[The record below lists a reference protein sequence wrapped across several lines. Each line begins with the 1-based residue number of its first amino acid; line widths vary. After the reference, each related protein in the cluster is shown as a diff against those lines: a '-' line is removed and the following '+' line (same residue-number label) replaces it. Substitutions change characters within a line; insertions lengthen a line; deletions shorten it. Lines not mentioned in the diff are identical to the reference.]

1 MSIAKNSFFNV
12 AGYLIPG
19 LLSIPILGYMARELG
34 IEEFGLFTLILSIVG
49 YASIFDIGI
58 TRSVIREIAIY
69 KHNKKEV
76 IKILSTSTL
85 IILLL
90 GILAAF
96 LIIIFNIQITNLLK
110 VSANIKEEFNLCLI
124 IMSFSIPF
132 FLVTQ
137 VWCSLLEGKEQFLK
151 LNIYKSISSTLVVL
165 LPAIGLFWGQSLI
178 HVIIGLLI
186 SRVVSMFL
194 IFQFCK
200 GYHFT
205 IKFDKL
211 VFNRLIT
218 FGGWIA
224 ISNIISPIMSYFDR
238 FILANRM
245 GSDVV
250 GFYTGP
256 SEAIARIG
264 IFPSAIAR
272 TIFPMLSSNQM
283 DSFKIKKI
291 SYVLIIISVVPFA
304 LFFAGF
310 AEEILSLWLGDSFA
324 LKSSSVFQILILG
337 LVFNSVAQVPFAS
350 IQASGNSKA
359 TALLHLI
366 ECLPYIVLLWWLI
379 THYGIIGAAWAWT
392 IRMLIDMIL
401 LIIIDNLKN
410 IKKLRVRTL

>member
-96 LIIIFNIQITNLLK
+96 LIIIFNIQITKLLK

-124 IMSFSIPF
+124 IMSLSIPF

-137 VWCSLLEGKEQFLK
+137 VWCSLLEGKEEFLK
-151 LNIYKSISSTLVVL
+151 LNIYKSISSTLVIL
-165 LPAIGLFWGQSLI
+165 LPAIGLFWGQSLTY
-178 HVIIGLLI
+178 VIIGLLI
-186 SRVVSMFL
+186 SRIIAMLL
-194 IFQFCK
+194 IFKFCK
-200 GYHFT
+200 GYRFV
-205 IKFDKL
+205 IAFDKL

-224 ISNIISPIMSYFDR
+224 VSNIISPIMSYFDR

-283 DSFKIKKI
+283 ESFNIKKI
-291 SYVLIIISVVPFA
+291 SYILIILSVLPFA

-310 AEEILSLWLGDSFA
+310 AEEILNLWLGDSFA
-324 LKSSSVFQILILG
+324 ASSSLVFQILILG

-366 ECLPYIVLLWWLI
+366 ECLPYLVLLWWLI
-379 THYGIIGAAWAWT
+379 AHYGIVGAAWAWT
-392 IRMLIDMIL
+392 IRMFIDMIL
-401 LIIIDNLKN
+401 LIVIDNIKN
-410 IKKLRVRTL
+410 IKKLQVRSL

>member
-1 MSIAKNSFFNV
+1 MSIAKNSFFNI

-69 KHNKKEV
+69 KHDKQEV

-85 IILLL
+85 IIILL
-90 GILAAF
+90 GVLAAF
-96 LIIIFNIQITNLLK
+96 LIILFNTQITNLLK
-110 VSANIKEEFNLCLI
+110 VSANIKEEFSFCLI
-124 IMSFSIPF
+124 IMSLSIPS

-137 VWCSLLEGKEQFLK
+137 VWCSLLEGKEEFLK
-151 LNIYKSISSTLVVL
+151 LNIYKSISSTLVIL
-165 LPAIGLFWGQSLI
+165 LPAIGLFWGQSLTY
-178 HVIIGLLI
+178 VIIGLLVSRII
-186 SRVVSMFL
+186 SMLL
-194 IFQFCK
+194 IFKFCK
-200 GYHFT
+200 GYRFV
-205 IKFDKL
+205 IAFDKL

-224 ISNIISPIMSYFDR
+224 VSNIISPIMSYFDR

-283 DSFKIKKI
+283 ESFKIKKI
-291 SYVLIIISVVPFA
+291 SYILIIVSVVPFA

-324 LKSSSVFQILILG
+324 KSSSLVFQILTLG

-350 IQASGNSKA
+350 IQASGNSKV
-359 TALLHLI
+359 TAFLHLI
-366 ECLPYIVLLWWLI
+366 ECLPYLVLLWWLI
-379 THYGIIGAAWAWT
+379 SHYGIVGAAWAWT
-392 IRMLIDMIL
+392 IRMLIDMLL
-401 LIIIDNLKN
+401 LIAIDNFENIRKLILKN
-410 IKKLRVRTL
+410 

>member
-1 MSIAKNSFFNV
+1 MSIAKNSFFNI

-69 KHNKKEV
+69 KHDKQEV

-85 IILLL
+85 IIILL
-90 GILAAF
+90 GVLAAF
-96 LIIIFNIQITNLLK
+96 LIILFNTQITNLLK
-110 VSANIKEEFNLCLI
+110 VSANIKEEFNFCLI
-124 IMSFSIPF
+124 IMSLSIPS

-137 VWCSLLEGKEQFLK
+137 VWCSLLEGKEEFLK
-151 LNIYKSISSTLVVL
+151 LNIYKSISSTLVIL
-165 LPAIGLFWGQSLI
+165 LPAIGLFWGQSLTY
-178 HVIIGLLI
+178 VIIGLLVSRII
-186 SRVVSMFL
+186 SMLL
-194 IFQFCK
+194 IFKFCK
-200 GYHFT
+200 GYRFV
-205 IKFDKL
+205 IAFDKL

-224 ISNIISPIMSYFDR
+224 VSNIISPIMSYFDR

-245 GSDVV
+245 GSEVV

-283 DSFKIKKI
+283 ESFKIKKI
-291 SYVLIIISVVPFA
+291 SYILIIVSVVPFA

-324 LKSSSVFQILILG
+324 SSSSLVFQILTLG
-337 LVFNSVAQVPFAS
+337 LVFNAIAQVPFAN

-359 TALLHLI
+359 TAFLHII
-366 ECLPYIVLLWWLI
+366 ECMPYLILLWWLI
-379 THYGIIGAAWAWT
+379 SHYGIIGAAWAWT
-392 IRMLIDMIL
+392 IRMFIDMLL
-401 LIIIDNLKN
+401 LIAMDSLKD
-410 IKKLRVRTL
+410 IKKLRIRSL

>member
-110 VSANIKEEFNLCLI
+110 VSANIKDEFNLCLI
-124 IMSFSIPF
+124 IMSLSIPF

-137 VWCSLLEGKEQFLK
+137 VWCSLLEGKEEFLK
-151 LNIYKSISSTLVVL
+151 LNIYKSISSTLVIL
-165 LPAIGLFWGQSLI
+165 LPAIGLFWGQSLTY
-178 HVIIGLLI
+178 VIIGLLI
-186 SRVVSMFL
+186 SRIIAMLL
-194 IFQFCK
+194 IFKFCK
-200 GYHFT
+200 GYRFVIT
-205 IKFDKL
+205 FDKL

-283 DSFKIKKI
+283 ESFNIKKI
-291 SYVLIIISVVPFA
+291 SYILIILSVLPFA

-310 AEEILSLWLGDSFA
+310 AEEILNLWLGGSFA
-324 LKSSSVFQILILG
+324 ASSSLVFQILILG

-366 ECLPYIVLLWWLI
+366 ECLPYLVLLWWLI
-379 THYGIIGAAWAWT
+379 AHYGIVGAAWAWT
-392 IRMLIDMIL
+392 IRMFIDMIL
-401 LIIIDNLKN
+401 LIVIDNIKN
-410 IKKLRVRTL
+410 IKKLRVRSL

>member
-1 MSIAKNSFFNV
+1 MSIAKNSFFNI

-69 KHNKKEV
+69 KHDKQEV

-90 GILAAF
+90 GVLAAF
-96 LIIIFNIQITNLLK
+96 LVIMFNTQITNLLK
-110 VSANIKEEFNLCLI
+110 VSIDIKEEFNLCLI
-124 IMSFSIPF
+124 IMSLSIPF

-137 VWCSLLEGKEQFLK
+137 VWCSLLEGKEEFLK

-165 LPAIGLFWGQSLI
+165 LPAIGLFWGQNLTS
-178 HVIIGLLI
+178 VIIGLLI
-186 SRVVSMFL
+186 SRIISMFL
-194 IFQFCK
+194 IFRFCK
-200 GYHFT
+200 GYNF
-205 IKFDKL
+205 IMNFNKL

-224 ISNIISPIMSYFDR
+224 VSNIISPIMSYFDR

-245 GSDVV
+245 GSNVV

-272 TIFPMLSSNQM
+272 TIFPMLSSNQI
-283 DSFKIKKI
+283 DSFKIKKT
-291 SYVLIIISVVPFA
+291 SYILIIISVVPFG

-310 AEEILSLWLGDSFA
+310 AEEILTIWLGDSFA
-324 LKSSSVFQILILG
+324 SKSSLVFQILTLG
-337 LVFNSVAQVPFAS
+337 LMFNSIAQVPFAS

-366 ECLPYIVLLWWLI
+366 ECLPYLILLWWLI
-379 THYGIIGAAWAWT
+379 SNYGIVGAAWAWT
-392 IRMLIDMIL
+392 IRMLVDMVL
-401 LIIIDNLKN
+401 LIAIDNIQN
-410 IKKLRVRTL
+410 TKKLRVRSL

>member
-110 VSANIKEEFNLCLI
+110 VSANIKDEFNLCLI
-124 IMSFSIPF
+124 IMSLSIPF

-137 VWCSLLEGKEQFLK
+137 VWCSLLEGKEEFLK
-151 LNIYKSISSTLVVL
+151 LNIYKSISSTLVIL
-165 LPAIGLFWGQSLI
+165 LPAIGLFWGQSLTY
-178 HVIIGLLI
+178 VIIGLLI
-186 SRVVSMFL
+186 SRIIAMLL
-194 IFQFCK
+194 IFKFCK
-200 GYHFT
+200 GYRFVIT
-205 IKFDKL
+205 FDKL

-410 IKKLRVRTL
+410 IKKLRVRSL